1 MKNTYCSIG
10 HKEPKTSTRCGM
22 EKGTV
27 MLYGHN
33 GIPQTHGK
41 EVTTA
46 TSQNKNELK
55 NISNAKQ
62 KKPDKKV

>member
-1 MKNTYCSIG
+1 
-10 HKEPKTSTRCGM
+10 M

-41 EVTTA
+41 EGTTA